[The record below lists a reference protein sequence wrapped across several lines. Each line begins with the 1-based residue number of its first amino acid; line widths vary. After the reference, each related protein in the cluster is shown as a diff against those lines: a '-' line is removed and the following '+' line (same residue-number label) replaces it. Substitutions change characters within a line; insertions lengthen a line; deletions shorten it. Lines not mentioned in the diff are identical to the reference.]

1 MFSRQL
7 FEINTDTG
15 TQVQTGMNFSGAIMQ
30 VRWVPTT
37 ADTGADLSMTL
48 LPNDSDTG
56 DGWQFASYADS
67 LGSQFTK
74 APTQPMHLSDGDAA
88 GSDPDTQPGV
98 PIVAAGDRIKV
109 EVVPGGAAVAGRL
122 YVWTAD

>member
-15 TQVQTGMNFSGAIMQ
+15 SQVITGSSFFGAIMQ
-30 VRWVPTT
+30 ARWVPTT
-37 ADTGADLSMTL
+37 GDTGADLNLTL

-56 DGWQFASYADS
+56 DGWQFATYAN

-122 YVWTAD
+122 YVWTGE

>member
-15 TQVQTGMNFSGAIMQ
+15 SQVITGSSFFGAIMQ
-30 VRWVPTT
+30 ARWVPTT
-37 ADTGADLSMTL
+37 GDTGADLNLTL

-56 DGWQFASYADS
+56 DGWQFAIYSN

-74 APTQPMHLSDGDAA
+74 SPTQPMHLSDGDAA

-98 PIVAAGDRIKV
+98 PIVSAGDKIKV

-122 YVWTAD
+122 YVWTGE